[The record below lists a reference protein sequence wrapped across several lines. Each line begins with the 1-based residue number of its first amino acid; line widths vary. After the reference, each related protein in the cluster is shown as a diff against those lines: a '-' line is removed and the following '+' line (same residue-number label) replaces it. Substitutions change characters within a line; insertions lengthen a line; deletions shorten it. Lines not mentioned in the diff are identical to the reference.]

1 MGEITVTS
9 EKVNVNGRDGYIA
22 TATNGQ
28 AYTTT
33 HRQNTAEDAERVAV
47 RLFKDG
53 VIDGHYHYDDMR
65 SEDVDD
71 GSTEQPHQTIQ
82 YHKGMARENFA
93 QFKAAAI
100 LAVVGVGFVAS
111 LIMFIVSLLS

>member
-1 MGEITVTS
+1 MGKITVTS

-28 AYTTT
+28 AYATT
-33 HRQNTAEDAERVAV
+33 HRQNTAEDAERVAM

-53 VIDGHYHYDDMR
+53 VIDGYYHYDNMR

-71 GSTEQPHQTIQ
+71 GSKAAPRQVVK
-82 YHKGMARENFA
+82 YHKGTAWENFA
-93 QFKAAAI
+93 EFRAAAI
-100 LAVVGVGFVAS
+100 LAVIGLGMLAS
-111 LIMFIVSLLS
+111 LFLLIASLLS

>member
-1 MGEITVTS
+1 MSEITVTS

-28 AYTTT
+28 AYATT

-53 VIDGHYHYDDMR
+53 VIDGYYHSDDMR
-65 SEDVDD
+65 SENLDD
-71 GSTEQPHQTIQ
+71 GSQAAPRQVVR
-82 YHKGMARENFA
+82 YHKGTAWENFA
-93 QFKAAAI
+93 EFRAAAI
-100 LAVVGVGFVAS
+100 LAVLGIGAVISFLLLIFS
-111 LIMFIVSLLS
+111 L

>member
-1 MGEITVTS
+1 MGKITVTS

-53 VIDGHYHYDDMR
+53 VIDGYYHSDDMR
-65 SEDVDD
+65 SENLDD
-71 GSTEQPHQTIQ
+71 GSQAAPRQVVR
-82 YHKGMARENFA
+82 YHKGTAWENFA
-93 QFKAAAI
+93 EFRAAAN
-100 LAVVGVGFVAS
+100 LDGQ
-111 LIMFIVSLLS
+111 

>member
-1 MGEITVTS
+1 MSEITVTS

-28 AYTTT
+28 AYATT

-53 VIDGHYHYDDMR
+53 VIDGYYHSDDMR
-65 SEDVDD
+65 SENLDD
-71 GSTEQPHQTIQ
+71 GSQAAPRQVVR
-82 YHKGMARENFA
+82 YHKGTARANFA
-93 QFKAAAI
+93 EFRAAAI
-100 LAVVGVGFVAS
+100 LAVLGIGAVISFLLLIFS
-111 LIMFIVSLLS
+111 L

>member
-28 AYTTT
+28 AYATT

-53 VIDGHYHYDDMR
+53 VIDGYYHSDDMR
-65 SEDVDD
+65 SENLDD
-71 GSTEQPHQTIQ
+71 GSQAAPRQVVR
-82 YHKGMARENFA
+82 YHKGTARANFA
-93 QFKAAAI
+93 EFRAAAI
-100 LAVVGVGFVAS
+100 LAVVGIGAAISFLLLIFS
-111 LIMFIVSLLS
+111 L